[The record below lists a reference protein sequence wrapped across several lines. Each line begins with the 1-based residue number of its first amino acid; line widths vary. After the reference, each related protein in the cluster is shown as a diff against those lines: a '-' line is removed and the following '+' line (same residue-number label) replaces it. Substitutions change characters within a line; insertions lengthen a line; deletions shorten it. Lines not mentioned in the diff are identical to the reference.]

1 MREQFKHLINMCEH
15 PAVTVQILPLA
26 AGAHSAMSGPFT
38 ILLYHEP
45 ALPDIVYV
53 EQLTSALYLDRL
65 TEVDAYRAVIEEASL
80 QAEPASKTPALLR
93 QYLANM

>member
-1 MREQFKHLINMCEH
+1 
-15 PAVTVQILPLA
+15 VTLQVLPFS
-26 AGAHSAMSGPFT
+26 AGGHRALGGPFT
-38 ILLYHEP
+38 ILRFAEP
-45 ALPDIVYV
+45 DLRDVVYI

-65 TEVDAYRAVIEEASL
+65 PEVDAYREVIEEASL